1 MGRLDEV
8 LEMTGTVGL
17 FMDIS
22 GTKVMRI
29 DTKNSQP
36 TGIGEETKETVD
48 TFRPF
53 YVNKWRMILGIAL
66 IKATPFSVL
75 STEYGD
81 QSIFLEVLE
90 SEWTRIRPYY

>member
-29 DTKNSQP
+29 DTKNSQQ
-36 TGIGEETKETVD
+36 TGIGEEKKETVD
-48 TFRPF
+48 TFRYHGTTTNGGPTDDIRCRIICF
-53 YVNKWRMILGIAL
+53 NDC
-66 IKATPFSVL
+66 IK
-75 STEYGD
+75 
-81 QSIFLEVLE
+81 SIV
-90 SEWTRIRPYY
+90 